1 LNYSRTNEFVS
12 RACGFKTTYTLD
24 PITPLHT
31 DAPTPDLKWISAIA
45 VKNSIINNENEN
57 TPEIFLPL
65 FDFLFYCALA
75 KEN

>member
-1 LNYSRTNEFVS
+1 
-12 RACGFKTTYTLD
+12 
-24 PITPLHT
+24 LHT

-45 VKNSIINNENEN
+45 VKNSIINNENE
-57 TPEIFLPL
+57 THLEIFLPL